1 MRTKR
6 LLNLF
11 GWAGAVCLISS
22 LATTVAAKND
32 LNCTV
37 ADETGK
43 PIAKQDMV
51 LMAVQGGKEFKR
63 KTNDRGLVEFKG
75 LDDGAYQ
82 VRGDTDGYVLS
93 KSAPMNLSGNK
104 AHPCNFRLNSVNY
117 ANSLLQQVLT
127 LTQQKKLGEAEA
139 AGKKAVEELPE
150 ESGSHYVLS
159 VVYAS
164 TGREAEAV
172 AAIQKAAELNQEKY
186 GNMVTVVRLSAIS
199 AQADQLM
206 AKNDLEG
213 AIKKYNDMLAV
224 APNEPVAHYNM
235 AIAYGRANKF
245 DEAIKAIDKAIAL
258 KPEDLDMRQMKVRLQ
273 DLYLKSLDQKLE
285 VPR

>member
-6 LLNLF
+6 LLHLF

-22 LATTVAAKND
+22 LATTAAAKND
-32 LNCTV
+32 LNCTIV
-37 ADETGK
+37 DETGK

-51 LMAVQGGKEFKR
+51 LTAAQGGKELKR
-63 KTNDRGLVEFKG
+63 KTNDKGQVEFKG
-75 LDDGAYQ
+75 LDDGVYQ
-82 VRGDTDGYVLS
+82 VRGDVEGYVLS
-93 KSAPMNLSGNK
+93 KSAPMNLSGNT
-104 AHPCNFRLNSVNY
+104 AHPCNFRLASVAY
-117 ANSLLQQVLT
+117 ANSLLQEVLN
-127 LTQQKKLGEAEA
+127 LTQQKKLAEAEEK
-139 AGKKAVEELPE
+139 GKKTLEVLPE

-164 TGREAEAV
+164 AGREAEAV
-172 AAIQKAAELNQEKY
+172 AAMQKAAELNPEKY

-206 AKNDLEG
+206 AKNDLDG
-213 AIKKYNDMLAV
+213 AIKKYQEMLAV
-224 APNEPVAHYNM
+224 APNEPVAHFNM

-258 KPEDLDMRQMKVRLQ
+258 KPGDLDMQQMKVRLQ